1 MLGTHAVVA
10 FIATRDGVVAREFY
24 EKTLGLRLIS
34 DEPWA
39 LVFDANGTTL
49 RIQKVDSFT
58 PLPFTALGWTVPDI
72 ESIVHSLE
80 KRRIKLERYD
90 GMKQDPRGIWR
101 SPSGARVA
109 WFKDPDGNTLSVTEL
124 G

>member
-10 FIATRDGVVAREFY
+10 FIATCDGVVAREFY

-49 RIQKVDSFT
+49 RIQKVDSFN

-72 ESIVHSLE
+72 EAIVLALE

-90 GMKQDPRGIWR
+90 GMKQDGRGIWR